1 MAHNTPH
8 DIEVLRNK
16 INHHGIFRVPPKS
29 KEMPSMNGTG
39 FYTWQFYLRSALL
52 DARSLQTISNDF
64 WNRFEE
70 SYRACPFQIAGVE
83 AAAVP
88 IITAL
93 VCSAAERGITLD
105 AFTIRKERKAYGRR
119 NLIEGS
125 PSDLPVLF
133 VDDLTSPQHNAFWH
147 AVHALS
153 VHGLRLAE
161 DAYVLVRKQESAVSP
176 RIATS
181 IGTVTVHSLFT
192 LDDFALELADYLD
205 EQQAATADQ
214 ARAA

>member
-1 MAHNTPH
+1 MAHTTPH

-16 INHHGIFRVPPKS
+16 INDHGIFRVPPKS

-52 DARSLQTISNDF
+52 DARSLQTISHHF
-64 WNRFEE
+64 WSRFEE
-70 SYRACPFQIAGVE
+70 TYRARPFQIAGVE
-83 AAAVP
+83 SAAVP

-93 VCSAAERGITLD
+93 ICSAAERGITLN

-119 NLIEGS
+119 NLIEGA
-125 PSDLPVLF
+125 PNGLPVLF

-161 DAYVLVRKQESAVSP
+161 DAYVLVRKQERAVSP
-176 RIATS
+176 YIATS
-181 IGTVTVHSLFT
+181 IGTVMVQSLFT